1 MTGSEA
7 VAFVEA
13 NGIVLESARGPA
25 PSLAIGIAG
34 EPIRGSWWKHPK
46 AREILSCACAVRD
59 SGDVLVCRLLGG
71 KVTYVH
77 RRLWPALVR
86 LQDRF
91 EPSRISA
98 IREVHTP
105 QGKHEIE
112 STPFPGWVPPDIIR
126 QAAKMPAGKAAE
138 MLGLEL

>member
-25 PSLAIGIAG
+25 PSLA
-34 EPIRGSWWKHPK
+34 
-46 AREILSCACAVRD
+46 
-59 SGDVLVCRLLGG
+59 
-71 KVTYVH
+71 
-77 RRLWPALVR
+77 LVR
-86 LQDRF
+86 LQDRY